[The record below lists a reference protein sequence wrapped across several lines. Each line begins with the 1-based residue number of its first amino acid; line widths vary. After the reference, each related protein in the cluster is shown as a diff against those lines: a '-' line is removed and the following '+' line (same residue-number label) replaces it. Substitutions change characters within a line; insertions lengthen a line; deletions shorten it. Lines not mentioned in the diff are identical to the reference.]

1 MWKLRYV
8 TIFIVAMAIFFSL
21 KVFNEYR
28 ERNLVDVMRYKSSDF
43 YALGVI
49 KDVNEVPKDKGYEWY
64 TKDKEPVNELLE
76 YLGSYRVKKI
86 KEEEF
91 TANQYQGERF
101 EFTITHAKSNP
112 SIVWIGA
119 NHVQVLVGNYYE
131 VVNGPIDMEWIEEFN
146 EKYKESYREY

>member
-1 MWKLRYV
+1 MRKLRYV
-8 TIFIVAMAIFFSL
+8 TILIVAMAIFFSL

-28 ERNLVDVMRYKSSDF
+28 ERTLVDVMGYKSSDF

-49 KDVNEVPKDKGYEWY
+49 KNVNDVPKDKGYEWF
-64 TKDKEPVNELLE
+64 TKDKD
-76 YLGSYRVKKI
+76 
-86 KEEEF
+86 
-91 TANQYQGERF
+91 QYKDERF

-119 NHVQVLVGNYYE
+119 NYVQVLVGNYYE